1 MIWEPLNPQLTDE
14 QEKATLSNSPWVTP
28 TVNCRTRAGECFY
41 QSVTYVEKAMSTLSH
56 PIRLVYLSI
65 FIGS

>member
-1 MIWEPLNPQLTDE
+1 MIQEPFNPQLTDE
-14 QEKATLSNSPWVTP
+14 QEKATLSNSLWVTP
-28 TVNCRTRAGECFY
+28 TVNCRTRAGESFH